1 MATLPIRAV
10 CGWLAA
16 LSLLMSPAQA
26 EVSADRLKI
35 TYIQNFL
42 SMVRWGD
49 IGMPGELHLCTFPD
63 SRLGSQILET
73 LHHKTV
79 AGQLVIGQS
88 IATNNLQLTGCH
100 VMFIPES
107 MAPYAPGLLARA
119 STYPL
124 LTISDMPSF
133 VDQGGMI
140 GFVIDQDKLRF
151 EINQQ
156 AAARHNLRISAK
168 LLELARRVIQ

>member
-42 SMVRWGD
+42 SLVRWGD

-124 LTISDMPSF
+124 LTISDMPCF
-133 VDQGGMI
+133 VDQGG
-140 GFVIDQDKLRF
+140 
-151 EINQQ
+151 
-156 AAARHNLRISAK
+156 
-168 LLELARRVIQ
+168 